1 MQVLGYLGLLLS
13 LLSLLLIGD
22 SLHNVDGLNQNF
34 TETFAL
40 TAFDK
45 LNQVGVPKPRI
56 FNKITKLLHGQK
68 G

>member
-1 MQVLGYLGLLLS
+1 MLLS

-22 SLHNVDGLNQNF
+22 GLHNVDGLYQNL
-34 TETFAL
+34 TKTFAL

-56 FNKITKLLHGQK
+56 FNKITELLQLSEG
-68 G
+68 